1 MYNKQTYN
9 QSMPPLI
16 NFHAI
21 CEYFSIFL
29 QNRPLFSYSLLLL
42 TDAQLCLEPQKWIP
56 LTLLVQLQSFPSAG
70 LATLLYLQQAHT
82 KMQTRSALPAWVSF
96 YKSKEKEQQQHH
108 APSLIN
114 WFLIWEHFTAPAEEL
129 SMVNSPCLTAGHR
142 FSITVSLSFPY
153 YIQQHRIC
161 FQPEKSTWNCQS
173 TGDTHSTELPT
184 KLAPFYK
191 IGE

>member
-16 NFHAI
+16 NFHAT

-29 QNRPLFSYSLLLL
+29 QNRLLFSYMLLLF
-42 TDAQLCLEPQKWIP
+42 TDVQLCLEPQKWIP
-56 LTLLVQLQSFPSAG
+56 LPLLVQLQSFPSAG

-108 APSLIN
+108 APSLIKLVVFN
-114 WFLIWEHFTAPAEEL
+114 LRTFHSPSRGALNGEL
-129 SMVNSPCLTAGHR
+129 PLLNSRTQVFHNC
-142 FSITVSLSFPY
+142 LSFLSILYP
-153 YIQQHRIC
+153 
-161 FQPEKSTWNCQS
+161 
-173 TGDTHSTELPT
+173 PT
-184 KLAPFYK
+184 
-191 IGE
+191 